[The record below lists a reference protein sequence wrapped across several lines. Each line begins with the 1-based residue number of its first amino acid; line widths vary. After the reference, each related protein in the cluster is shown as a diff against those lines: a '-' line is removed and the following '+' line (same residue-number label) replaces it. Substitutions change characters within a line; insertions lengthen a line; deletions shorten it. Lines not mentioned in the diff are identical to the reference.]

1 MRYRWSNDK
10 LPTRF
15 IPERCH
21 HITVH
26 DDKKITYC
34 EDDQYFYDYENTT
47 AKEFLQNE
55 CVVIF
60 RDGNA
65 TVALDKTT
73 GNKAVARCCPEDT
86 YDFMTG
92 AKLAFDRLTGEKKPL
107 VKEVSRIA
115 EVGEYVKVVKAR
127 LVSYTNGKPDYKNG
141 DIFKIVGRFGE
152 DGLVNYDKKGTKVIA
167 PDEYVVLEG
176 YQPPQ
181 EDEPHFSPYLEM
193 ADVKMEQYGC
203 IGDSTPISDV
213 VGRKLHVGDVV
224 ELYNKNNVFCGEC
237 PVVKRGKCFVMG
249 IRWSCKSDGTITD
262 DYKIVL
268 KRKHYEVENGE
279 IVEHIRYV
287 KERGAHNE

>member
-92 AKLAFDRLTGEKKPL
+92 AKLAFDRL
-107 VKEVSRIA
+107 I
-115 EVGEYVKVVKAR
+115 KANDK
-127 LVSYTNGKPDYKNG
+127 L
-141 DIFKIVGRFGE
+141 
-152 DGLVNYDKKGTKVIA
+152 DGC
-167 PDEYVVLEG
+167 ESS
-176 YQPPQ
+176 
-181 EDEPHFSPYLEM
+181 FSPYLEI
-193 ADVKMEQYGC
+193 AAHGEVDQYGC
-203 IGDSTPISDV
+203 IGDKTPIRDAI
-213 VGRKLHVGDVV
+213 GRKLFVGDVV

-237 PVVKRGKCFVMG
+237 PVVKREHCFVMG
-249 IRWSCKSDGTITD
+249 IKLFCESDGTITD
-262 DYKIVL
+262 GYKVIL